1 MIPAGKTDIMNRAL
15 LVTCAVLSALC
26 ALQWVTL
33 RRLKADLAVVN
44 YSAAVRE
51 FDGRREEI
59 DRVIGW
65 LDEDTRAGGTG
76 QSPHEPICA
85 SGSASVTGV
94 RDTVFDVYVYLR
106 TRAAG
111 VSETDAR
118 QRVADERDQRAH
130 TR

>member
-1 MIPAGKTDIMNRAL
+1 MNRAL

-44 YSAAVRE
+44 YSTAVRE
-51 FDGRREEI
+51 FDARREEI

-65 LDEDTRAGGTG
+65 LDEDTRGAATG
-76 QSPHEPICA
+76 QSPRDSICA
-85 SGSASVTGV
+85 SGSPNVAGV

-106 TRAAG
+106 SRAAG

-118 QRVADERDQRAH
+118 QRVADERDQRGH
-130 TR
+130 IH